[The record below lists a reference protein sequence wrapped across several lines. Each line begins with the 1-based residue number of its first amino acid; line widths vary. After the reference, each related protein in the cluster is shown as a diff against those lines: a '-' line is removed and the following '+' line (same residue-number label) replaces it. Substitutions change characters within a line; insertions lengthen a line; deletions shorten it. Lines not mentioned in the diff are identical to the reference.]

1 MVWLME
7 DVFIVDAARS
17 PIGKFLG
24 RLSGIGA
31 THLAAEVLR
40 GMLRR
45 TQIDKNGVDDLILG
59 NVISSGLGQNIAKQV
74 VVYAGLPNR
83 TPAYAVNKVCASSL
97 KAVALGSEEISA
109 GNADIVI
116 AGGTESMSNAPFV
129 LNGVRKFHK
138 FGDVELGEFLS
149 KVRATGSDPEKMR
162 LVDEMLYEG
171 LIDCY
176 SGKHMGSIAESMASE
191 YGITRSEEDEFA
203 LESHRKA
210 AAAEDSGK
218 FSREIIPV
226 TAPDGNV
233 VSGDEGIRRD
243 TSLEKLS
250 ALKPAFESGGT
261 ITAGNSS
268 QLSDGAS
275 FLILVS
281 RSKMEELGLKPLAQV
296 ISYSASGSD
305 PDKYGI
311 APVASA
317 RNALEKAGLG
327 TGDVD
332 LVELNEAFCVQALS
346 VIKSIGI
353 EGSKFN
359 VNGGATALGHPL
371 GATGACILSTLLY
384 ALHDRN
390 KQVGLATLCH
400 GGGGAMS
407 VVVRRG

>member
-1 MVWLME
+1 ME
-7 DVFIVDAARS
+7 EVFIVDAARS

-24 RLSGIGA
+24 KLSGIGA
-31 THLAAEVLR
+31 THLAAEVLQ
-40 GMLRR
+40 GMLKR
-45 TQIDKNGVDDLILG
+45 TPINKDEVDDLILG

-74 VVYAGLPNR
+74 VVYAGLPNK

-109 GNADIVI
+109 GNADVVI
-116 AGGTESMSNAPFV
+116 AGGAESMSNAPFV

-138 FGDVELGEFLS
+138 FGNLELGDFLS
-149 KVRATGSDPEKMR
+149 KAHETGGDPERMT

-191 YGITRSEEDEFA
+191 YGVTRNEEDEFA

-210 AAAEDSGK
+210 AAAEDSEK

-226 TAPDGNV
+226 ASPDGGV

-243 TSLEKLS
+243 TSLERLS
-250 ALKPAFESGGT
+250 ALKPVFDSKGT

-281 RSKMEELGLKPLAQV
+281 GGKLKELGLKPLAQV

-311 APVASA
+311 APVSSA
-317 RNALEKAGLG
+317 KDALAKAGLG
-327 TGDVD
+327 TDDVD

-353 EGSKFN
+353 ERSRFN

-384 ALHDRN
+384 ALQDRN
-390 KQVGLATLCH
+390 KQIGLATLCH

>member
-1 MVWLME
+1 ME
-7 DVFIVDAARS
+7 EVFIVDAARS

-24 RLSGIGA
+24 KLSGIGA
-31 THLAAEVLR
+31 THLAAEVLQ
-40 GMLRR
+40 GMLKR
-45 TQIDKNGVDDLILG
+45 TPINKEEIDDLILG

-116 AGGTESMSNAPFV
+116 AGGAESMSNAPFA

-138 FGDVELGEFLS
+138 FGNLELGDFIS
-149 KVRATGSDPEKMR
+149 KAHEAGGDPERMT

-191 YGITRSEEDEFA
+191 YGVTRNEEDEFA

-226 TAPDGNV
+226 ASPDGGV

-243 TSLEKLS
+243 TSLERLS
-250 ALKPAFESGGT
+250 ALKPVFDSKGT

-281 RSKMEELGLKPLAQV
+281 GGKLKELGLKPLAQV

-311 APVASA
+311 APVSSA
-317 RNALEKAGLG
+317 KDALAKAGLG
-327 TGDVD
+327 TDDVD

-353 EGSKFN
+353 ERSKFN

-384 ALHDRN
+384 ALQDRN
-390 KQVGLATLCH
+390 KQIGLATLCH

>member
-1 MVWLME
+1 ME
-7 DVFIVDAARS
+7 EVFIVDAARS

-24 RLSGIGA
+24 KLSGIGA
-31 THLAAEVLR
+31 THLAAEVLQ
-40 GMLRR
+40 GMLKR
-45 TQIDKNGVDDLILG
+45 TPINKEEIDDLILG

-74 VVYAGLPNR
+74 VVYAGLPNK

-116 AGGTESMSNAPFV
+116 AGGAESMSNAPFA

-138 FGDVELGEFLS
+138 FGNLELGDFIS
-149 KVRATGSDPEKMR
+149 KAHEAGGDPERMT

-191 YGITRSEEDEFA
+191 YGVTRNEEDEFA

-226 TAPDGNV
+226 ASPDGGV

-243 TSLEKLS
+243 TSLERLS
-250 ALKPAFESGGT
+250 ALKPVFDSKGT

-281 RSKMEELGLKPLAQV
+281 GGKLKELGLKPLAQV

-311 APVASA
+311 APVSSA
-317 RNALEKAGLG
+317 KDALAKAGVG
-327 TGDVD
+327 TDDVD

-353 EGSKFN
+353 ERSKFN

-384 ALHDRN
+384 ALQDRN
-390 KQVGLATLCH
+390 KQIGLATLCH

>member
-1 MVWLME
+1 ME
-7 DVFIVDAARS
+7 EVFIVDAARS

-24 RLSGIGA
+24 KLSGIGA
-31 THLAAEVLR
+31 THLAAEVLQ
-40 GMLRR
+40 GMLKR
-45 TQIDKNGVDDLILG
+45 TPINKEEIDDLILG

-116 AGGTESMSNAPFV
+116 AGGAESMSNAPFA

-138 FGDVELGEFLS
+138 FGNLELGDFIS
-149 KVRATGSDPEKMR
+149 KAHEAGGDPERMT

-191 YGITRSEEDEFA
+191 YGVTRNEEDEFA

-226 TAPDGNV
+226 ASPDGGV

-243 TSLEKLS
+243 TSLERLS
-250 ALKPAFESGGT
+250 ALKPVFDSKGT

-281 RSKMEELGLKPLAQV
+281 GGKLKELGLKPLAQV

-311 APVASA
+311 APVSSA
-317 RNALEKAGLG
+317 KDALAKAGVG
-327 TGDVD
+327 TDDVD

-353 EGSKFN
+353 ERSKFN

-384 ALHDRN
+384 ALQDRN
-390 KQVGLATLCH
+390 KQIGLATLCH